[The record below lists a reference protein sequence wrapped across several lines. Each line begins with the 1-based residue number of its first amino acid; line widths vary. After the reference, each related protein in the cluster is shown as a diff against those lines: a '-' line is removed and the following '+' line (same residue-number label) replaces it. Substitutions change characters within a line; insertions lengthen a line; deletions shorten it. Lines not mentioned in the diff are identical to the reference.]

1 MSVENKFDE
10 FSRTHQQAP
19 EEAKKN
25 AKSSLT
31 RDIAKA
37 AGHGIAF
44 YVGMSVTIGLG
55 HLAVRKARAALG
67 SDNRTITVTVSAE
80 D

>member
-1 MSVENKFDE
+1 MSEQNE
-10 FSRTHQQAP
+10 FAQFARTHQQAP
-19 EEAKKN
+19 EDAAHFAQSNFNKV
-25 AKSSLT
+25 
-31 RDIAKA
+31 IAKA

-67 SDNRTITVTVSAE
+67 SGNTITVTVSAE

>member
-1 MSVENKFDE
+1 MSEQNE
-10 FSRTHQQAP
+10 FAQFARTHQQAT
-19 EEAKKN
+19 EAATQN

-31 RDIAKA
+31 RDIAMV
-37 AGHGIAF
+37 AGHGVAM
-44 YVGMSVTIGLG
+44 YVGMSVTIALG

-67 SDNRTITVTVSAE
+67 SGNTITVTVSAE

>member
-1 MSVENKFDE
+1 MSEQNE
-10 FSRTHQQAP
+10 FAQFARTHQQAT
-19 EEAKKN
+19 EEAAHFAQN
-25 AKSSLT
+25 SFAKEV
-31 RDIAKA
+31 AKI

-67 SDNRTITVTVSAE
+67 GGNTITVTVSAE